1 MTTYG
6 VDDVAP
12 NMCAGSIL
20 DLEPDTDYEARFVM
34 TDPDGVTGEASR
46 IVTVRTRV
54 ELVAP
59 RAPRRAPPS
68 HGFRIA
74 TPAAS
79 KSLTLRVATLIPCTS
94 AISGRG

>member
-54 ELVAP
+54 ELVP
-59 RAPRRAPPS
+59 HAPPGGPRLPTDS
-68 HGFRIA
+68 GSR
-74 TPAAS
+74 P
-79 KSLTLRVATLIPCTS
+79 LRPRS
-94 AISGRG
+94 R